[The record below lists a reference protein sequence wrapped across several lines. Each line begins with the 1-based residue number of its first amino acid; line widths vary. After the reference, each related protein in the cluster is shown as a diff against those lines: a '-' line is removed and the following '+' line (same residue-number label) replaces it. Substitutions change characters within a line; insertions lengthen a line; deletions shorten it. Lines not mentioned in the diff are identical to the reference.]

1 MADNEKLKEFV
12 KDLNAVGNIRN
23 LEKTMNE
30 IRSLNIPESPDEA
43 LQRDIRQQQYDTAV
57 LRYKILQEDYEKSKQ
72 PQKEKVLTED
82 DAEYWKRLYELENWR
97 TKYLEL
103 TEPKEET
110 INYGGFTFGYNRDNG
125 EYYIKDEDE
134 YNKALDKIYAQKSLG
149 KITEKDESG
158 KEITRDVLQYKHPE
172 VERIEAKEYVMDREI
187 AKFQLELRDIEAATI
202 YSGNNGMALTDEQ
215 WAMADKRAGYLVSK
229 GIEYAT
235 VLVENGFD
243 DLAEDWEE
251 RMSLFQT
258 AEEGGFF
265 KKRKS
270 LRTIRKE
277 GYESDKTFDEYK
289 MDKLA
294 ELASS
299 TYGNKYEIDQF
310 IDFYSKGFGGGVF
323 TVEDAAAIVRWDKN
337 ILIKDR
343 PEFKGI
349 GE

>member
-57 LRYKILQEDYEKSKQ
+57 LRYKILKEDYEKSKQ

-134 YNKALDKIYAQKSLG
+134 YNKAIDIIYNQKKLGDKTIIDKQTGEEEVQDIMQYAYPETERIKQKQYLMDRQITVAELDLV
-149 KITEKDESG
+149 ESG
-158 KEITRDVLQYKHPE
+158 FRPE
-172 VERIEAKEYVMDREI
+172 QAQAYV
-187 AKFQLELRDIEAATI
+187 
-202 YSGNNGMALTDEQ
+202 G
-215 WAMADKRAGYLVSK
+215 K
-229 GIEYAT
+229 GLEYAAI
-235 VLVENGFD
+235 LVDNGFD
-243 DLAEDWEE
+243 DIGADYEEYVSMFDTRKGRREARRAGIEAGRKIED
-251 RMSLFQT
+251 
-258 AEEGGFF
+258 
-265 KKRKS
+265 
-270 LRTIRKE
+270 
-277 GYESDKTFDEYK
+277 YEA
-289 MDKLA
+289 DKLA
-294 ELASS
+294 ELAANNFSDAQ
-299 TYGNKYEIDQF
+299 EIDQF
-310 IDFYSKGFGGGVF
+310 IDFYYNGFGGGAF
-323 TVEDAAAIVRWDKN
+323 TKDDAAAIVRWDKN
-337 ILIKDR
+337 IVIKDR
-343 PEFKGI
+343 PVFQST

>member
-134 YNKALDKIYAQKSLG
+134 YNKAIDIIYNQKKLGDKTIIDKQTGEEEVQDIMQYAYPETERIKQKQYLMDRQITVAELDLV
-149 KITEKDESG
+149 ESG
-158 KEITRDVLQYKHPE
+158 FRPE
-172 VERIEAKEYVMDREI
+172 QAQAYVE
-187 AKFQLELRDIEAATI
+187 
-202 YSGNNGMALTDEQ
+202 
-215 WAMADKRAGYLVSK
+215 K
-229 GIEYAT
+229 GLEYAAI
-235 VLVENGFD
+235 LVDNGFD
-243 DLAEDWEE
+243 DIGADYEEYVSMFDTRKGRREARRAGIEAGRNLED
-251 RMSLFQT
+251 
-258 AEEGGFF
+258 
-265 KKRKS
+265 
-270 LRTIRKE
+270 
-277 GYESDKTFDEYK
+277 YEA
-289 MDKLA
+289 DKLA
-294 ELASS
+294 ELAADNFS
-299 TYGNKYEIDQF
+299 NAQEIDQF
-310 IDFYSKGFGGGVF
+310 IDFYYNGFGGGAF
-323 TVEDAAAIVRWDKN
+323 TKDDAAAIVRWDKN
-337 ILIKDR
+337 IVIKDR
-343 PEFKGI
+343 PVFQST

>member
-134 YNKALDKIYAQKSLG
+134 YNKAIDIIYNQKKLGDKTIIDKQTGEEEVQDIMQYAYPETERIKQKQYLMDRQITVAELDLV
-149 KITEKDESG
+149 ESG
-158 KEITRDVLQYKHPE
+158 FPPE
-172 VERIEAKEYVMDREI
+172 QAQAYV
-187 AKFQLELRDIEAATI
+187 
-202 YSGNNGMALTDEQ
+202 G
-215 WAMADKRAGYLVSK
+215 K
-229 GIEYAT
+229 GLEYAAI
-235 VLVENGFD
+235 LVDNGFD
-243 DLAEDWEE
+243 DIGADYEEYVSMFDTRKGRREARRAGIEAGRNIED
-251 RMSLFQT
+251 
-258 AEEGGFF
+258 
-265 KKRKS
+265 
-270 LRTIRKE
+270 
-277 GYESDKTFDEYK
+277 YEA
-289 MDKLA
+289 DKLA
-294 ELASS
+294 ELAASNFS
-299 TYGNKYEIDQF
+299 NAQEIDQF
-310 IDFYSKGFGGGVF
+310 IEFYYNGFGGGAF
-323 TVEDAAAIVRWDKN
+323 TKDDAAAIVRWDKN
-337 ILIKDR
+337 IVIKDR
-343 PEFKGI
+343 PVFQST